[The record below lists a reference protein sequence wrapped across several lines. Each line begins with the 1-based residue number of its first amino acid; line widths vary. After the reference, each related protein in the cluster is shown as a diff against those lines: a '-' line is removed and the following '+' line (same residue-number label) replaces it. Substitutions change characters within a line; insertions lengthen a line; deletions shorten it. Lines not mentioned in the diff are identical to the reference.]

1 MSSIRPFLF
10 SIVPLALLVLATAP
24 ANADA
29 IFNFENIAAGTVAPF
44 TDTVNGL
51 TASVSGPISVCNIAS
66 LNFATLS
73 GNALVQG
80 FCTPGQLGA
89 ITIGFSSNLSSVSL
103 DFATAGRPS
112 EPFTLQAFEGSTPV
126 GSLVTVNSSVPPGNP
141 PNGEG
146 VISFSGTFNSIVLN
160 TVGATP
166 GSQGGPFA
174 VDNIN
179 AVTATT
185 GVPEPASLSML
196 AAGGAFLVALARRT
210 RKRQTN

>member
-1 MSSIRPFLF
+1 MSSVRPFLL
-10 SIVPLALLVLATAP
+10 SIVPLALLITATTP

-51 TASVSGPISVCNIAS
+51 TASVSGPISVCNVTS

-73 GNALVQG
+73 GNAAVQG

-89 ITIGFSSNLSSVSL
+89 VTINFSSNLSSISL

-112 EPFTLQAFEGSTPV
+112 APFTLTAFEGSTPA
-126 GSLVTVNSSVPPGNP
+126 GPLITVNSAVPPGNF

-179 AVTATT
+179 AVTATS
-185 GVPEPASLSML
+185 GVPEPASISMF
-196 AAGGAFLVALARRT
+196 AAGIAVLLVLARRA
-210 RKRQTN
+210 RRRQTS